1 MNEDSG
7 SWNESVLG
15 LKAIANSPVGPC
27 LFLGMM
33 NWHWVGSNVS
43 EPLVYCG
50 LCIMMMRSASYTA
63 DPVRDRSSSVGSFE
77 VLCLLGQLSRPE
89 VTSMGISSS
98 RAMLLSSR
106 VM

>member
-1 MNEDSG
+1 M
-7 SWNESVLG
+7 
-15 LKAIANSPVGPC
+15 GPC

-33 NWHWVGSNVS
+33 NWHWVDSKVS

-50 LCIMMMRSASYTA
+50 LCIMMMRSASYMA
-63 DPVRDRSSSVGSFE
+63 DPVRDRSSRVGRFDA
-77 VLCLLGQLSRPE
+77 LWLLRQLSSPD

-106 VM
+106 VTKLNPCTGLCVK